1 MRIPRLPLSFVE
13 ILHLIEVLA
22 VHGAATF
29 AGFQLRALR
38 LQNSADLTLRL
49 NQEFETGARPDIL
62 NALDSDPS
70 TPIIKRSMKNSG
82 AFTVAQL
89 GDYLGQYETLDD
101 LYRNGL
107 ITCRM
112 LYNEFSYDL
121 EKAYK
126 NRDVITEVAEERK
139 DDPSIWTGFLD
150 LGKQFDNGYH
160 CE

>member
-22 VHGAATF
+22 VLGAATF

-101 LYRNGL
+101 LYRNG
-107 ITCRM
+107 
-112 LYNEFSYDL
+112 
-121 EKAYK
+121 
-126 NRDVITEVAEERK
+126 
-139 DDPSIWTGFLD
+139 
-150 LGKQFDNGYH
+150 
-160 CE
+160 